1 MSHGGIVVDLTSKA
15 AIATAVALG
24 TMPLLA
30 RVASALADDLDG
42 RRRPTA
48 ALGLEAEAAPR

>member
-1 MSHGGIVVDLTSKA
+1 MGHGGIVVDPTSRA

-24 TMPLLA
+24 AMPLRA
-30 RVASALADDLDG
+30 RVASAPADDLDG

-48 ALGLEAEAAPR
+48 ALGLEGEAAPR